1 MSIFFVLQNHMLLF
15 SFYSIA
21 ANMFFV
27 QTHYVFLFAFF
38 PVFFGL
44 CRTDTVEFKDLVL
57 HIERRH
63 WIELGLHTIHFWL
76 HTIHFCAIKV
86 AHQNL
91 TTTPLISC

>member
-27 QTHYVFLFAFF
+27 QTHNAFLFAFF